1 MTLRPPSD
9 RPTLRVPTRSPSD
22 PPRPG
27 PTPLARAPMPAPAA
41 PSGERRV
48 ARSNPNAG
56 PTSSPTRSGSNR
68 PGAPSTRN
76 GGNGGN
82 GGSSQRPD
90 DRRRTDGPRPP
101 RPATQRP
108 EGNRTPPRN
117 APQRPAAPAPVE
129 LDTSGVR
136 LSKCV
141 AELKAC
147 SRREAEQYIEGGWVR
162 VAGIVIEEPQFR
174 VHDEAVDIDP
184 HASLMALAPVTLL
197 LHKPPGLDAG
207 THEPISIKGLGK
219 GIREALALITPASQ
233 AADSNDGR
241 PLVPLLKKH
250 LTKQVLCLPLE
261 SAASG
266 LVVYTQDWRIER
278 KLVEDAH
285 VIEQEFTI
293 EVEGEV
299 PPDTLDHLNHGLN
312 DGGHPLPPVKVSVSS
327 TGEGHTRL
335 RCALKGVHP
344 GLIAYLCDRVG
355 LKILSLKRIR
365 VGRLPLSTVA
375 VGEWRFLQPYERF

>member
-22 PPRPG
+22 PPRPS

-48 ARSNPNAG
+48 ARSNPN
-56 PTSSPTRSGSNR
+56 N
-68 PGAPSTRN
+68 
-76 GGNGGN
+76 
-82 GGSSQRPD
+82 
-90 DRRRTDGPRPP
+90 GPRPP
-101 RPATQRP
+101 RPAAQRP
-108 EGNRTPPRN
+108 EGKRPPPRN
-117 APQRPAAPAPVE
+117 AAPQRPAAPAPVE

-197 LHKPPGLDAG
+197 LHKPPGFDAG

-233 AADSNDGR
+233 AANSNDGR

-250 LTKQVLCLPLE
+250 LTKQALCLPLE

-293 EVEGEV
+293 EVEGDV
-299 PPDTLDHLNHGLN
+299 SPDTLDHLNHGLN
-312 DGGHPLPPVKVSVSS
+312 DGGHPLPAVKVSVSS
-327 TGEGHTRL
+327 TGEGRTRL
-335 RCALKGVHP
+335 RCAVKGVHP

-365 VGRLPLSTVA
+365 VGRLPLSTLA
-375 VGEWRFLQPYERF
+375 VGEWRFLLPYERF